1 MLLVGLLLA
10 WGVLRTSTVRQCCLS
25 RWWHSNGC
33 YDAMMSMHALYS
45 QLDLCLSP
53 ISLCWKLIQLV
64 YTYVVYVW
72 NKKKLTVTLFFP
84 LGCGYAHKKNKQKKK
99 QTKKKHTK
107 KTKQKKTRKSSP
119 EGNCIATK
127 DEKVDNP
134 EVCSKCHASLGPCF
148 FSPPQMFVVPVLID
162 HIHKINTINS
172 YWYVS

>member
-1 MLLVGLLLA
+1 MLPVGLLLT
-10 WGVLRTSTVRQCCLS
+10 WRVLRTSTVRQCCLS

-72 NKKKLTVTLFFP
+72 KK
-84 LGCGYAHKKNKQKKK
+84 KQKKNSPSPISFPWGVVMLI
-99 QTKKKHTK
+99 KKKK
-107 KTKQKKTRKSSP
+107 KKTRKSSP